1 MNISADQLV
10 AAIQQI
16 QGKTPVRESFP
27 MEQRVS
33 NLKRLR
39 ESNDP
44 DSHISEEVYKKAS
57 EWNWQDPS
65 LSMRDVRT
73 FAVRN
78 YQKLREANPA
88 QAFGQLLRAG
98 IQTLAN
104 SWYQDTVVE
113 WPTYV
118 QEASSSKRQEHYPP
132 LHRSGFPKRVGP
144 GVPYDEQSVVGEDVE
159 IVNHKYMGGESF
171 ERELFDDDQSGQIR
185 DRAGSLGSAM
195 RVLEEAYV
203 AGRIHGTAF
212 TVGDETYPASNF
224 STVNANG
231 TTITTPFSPNLY
243 ATSIGNRPGTYAQLS
258 FPELK
263 TGMTALLNGVNPKGV
278 KMMIRPDTLLVSAQD
293 FVNVK
298 TFLNSTWYP
307 AVQGLGGQ
315 TANTATSGVAGSNSA
330 NNPFKGMLNA
340 ASNLF
345 LPAWAWYLVQSNRGP
360 VFQRRDPMEIVQE
373 NPQAGASFQND
384 VYRFRSRS
392 RWEFEW
398 IDSRFWYEGNDG
410 SVAGVQ

>member
-1 MNISADQLV
+1 MNITADQLV
-10 AAIQQI
+10 AALQHV

-27 MEQRVS
+27 MEERVS
-33 NLKRLR
+33 TLKRLR
-39 ESNDP
+39 ESDDP
-44 DSHISEEVYKKAS
+44 DSHLSEEVYKKAT
-57 EWNWQDPS
+57 ELDWQNPA
-65 LSMRDVRT
+65 LSFRDVRT

-78 YQKLREANPA
+78 YQRLREANPA

-113 WPTYV
+113 WPTYI
-118 QEASSSKRQEHYPP
+118 QEYPSSKRQEHHAP

-212 TVGDETYPASNF
+212 TVGGDSYPASNV

-231 TTITTPFSPNLY
+231 TTITTPFSVNLY
-243 ATSIGNRPGTYAQLS
+243 ATSVGNRPATYTQLS
-258 FPELK
+258 FPSLK
-263 TGMTALLNGVNPKGV
+263 TGFTALLNGVNPKGV
-278 KMMIRPDTLLVSAQD
+278 KMMIRPDTLLVSSQD
-293 FVNVK
+293 VVNVR

-307 AVQGLGGQ
+307 AVQGLGGE
-315 TANTATSGVAGSNSA
+315 TANSATSGVAGSNSA

-345 LPAWAWYLVQSNRGP
+345 LPSWAWYLVQSNRGP

-398 IDSRFWYEGNDG
+398 IDPRFWYEGNDG